1 MTILQMQQEI
11 LRLKKQNDILILAHS
26 YQGREVCEVAD
37 FTGDSYALAC
47 KAKTAAQSTVLMC
60 GVRFMAEVVKILAPE
75 KRVLLSDS
83 GAGCPMAEQIDAE
96 ELAALKEKYPNALTV
111 AYINTTAELKTLCDV
126 CVTSSSAVKILKS
139 VPEKEILFVPDI
151 NLGKYVAQKLPEKQ
165 FYFMHGGCPTHVRAT
180 GADVARARREHPEA
194 LLLVHP
200 ECRPEVWEQADFIG
214 STGGI
219 MKFAR
224 ESGAKE
230 FIVATENAIASH
242 LSAEC
247 PEKKFYVLREDFI
260 CPDMKRTTLKDVYD
274 CCTGGGEEIV
284 LDEPTRSAAKKCL
297 DRMIELGG

>member
-1 MTILQMQQEI
+1 MTKQEMRDEI
-11 LRLKKQNDILILAHS
+11 LRLKQQEDILILAHS
-26 YQGREVCEVAD
+26 YQEREITEVAD
-37 FTGDSYALAC
+37 FTGDSFVLAC
-47 KAKTAAQSTVLMC
+47 RAKSAEQKTVLLC

-75 KRVLLSDS
+75 KRVLLSHTE
-83 GAGCPMAEQIDAE
+83 AGCPMAEQIGTE
-96 ELAALKEKYPNALTV
+96 ELSALKARYPDALTV
-111 AYINTTAELKTLCDV
+111 AYINTSAKLKALCDV
-126 CVTSSSAVKILKS
+126 CVTSSSAEKILKS
-139 VPEKEILFVPDI
+139 VPNREILFVPDI
-151 NLGKYVAQKLPEKQ
+151 NLGRYVARRLPEKK
-165 FYFMHGGCPTHVRAT
+165 FYFMQGGCPTHVRAT

-200 ECRPEVWEQADFIG
+200 ECRPEVWETADFIG

-247 PEKKFYVLREDFI
+247 PDKKFYVLREDFI

-274 CCTGGGEEIV
+274 CCAGGGEEIV

>member
-1 MTILQMQQEI
+1 MTKQEMRDEI
-11 LRLKKQNDILILAHS
+11 LRLKQQEDILILAHS
-26 YQGREVCEVAD
+26 YQEREITEVAD
-37 FTGDSYALAC
+37 FTGDSFVLAC
-47 KAKTAAQSTVLMC
+47 RAKSAEQKTVLLC

-75 KRVLLSDS
+75 KRVLLSHTE
-83 GAGCPMAEQIDAE
+83 AGCPMAEQIGTE
-96 ELAALKEKYPNALTV
+96 ELSALKAQYPNALTV
-111 AYINTTAELKTLCDV
+111 AYINTSAKLKALCDI
-126 CVTSSSAVKILKS
+126 CVTSSSAEKILKS
-139 VPEKEILFVPDI
+139 VPNREILFVPDI
-151 NLGKYVAQKLPEKQ
+151 NLGRYVARRLPEKK
-165 FYFMHGGCPTHVRAT
+165 FYFMQGGCPTHVRAT
-180 GADVARARREHPEA
+180 GADVARARREHPDA

-200 ECRPEVWEQADFIG
+200 ECRPEVWETADFIG

-242 LSAEC
+242 LRAEC